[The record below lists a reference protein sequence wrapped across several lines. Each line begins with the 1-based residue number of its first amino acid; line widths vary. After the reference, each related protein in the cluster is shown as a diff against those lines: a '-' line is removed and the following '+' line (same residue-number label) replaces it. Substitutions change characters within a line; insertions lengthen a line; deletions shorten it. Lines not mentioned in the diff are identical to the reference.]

1 MFDIETE
8 ILSFSALAL
17 KTDRQL
23 VQKAFHSLIY
33 GYYSAFGRTLPWR
46 YTGDPYHVFI
56 SEIMLQQTQVDRV
69 VQKYL
74 DFIARFPSFVVL
86 AEAEFNDVL
95 MMWHGLGYN
104 RRAMNLQKAAQTVV
118 AQHNGILPSD
128 PEELIRLPGIG
139 KATAAS
145 IAAFGFDKPTVFLE
159 TNIRTVYI
167 TLFFADNCSDIL
179 DDVIV
184 PIAAEMLD
192 TGSPSR
198 WYNALMDLGTYLKK
212 TRPNPTRRSR
222 EYSRQSP
229 FHGSKRQLRGL
240 VLKELL
246 EIGTLSKDRLY
257 GISTDDR
264 LNDVIDELTKEGFI
278 AEEGG
283 CYMIRKETKNQ

>member
-8 ILSFSALAL
+8 ILSFSAMAH
-17 KTDRQL
+17 KMDRQFL
-23 VQKAFHSLIY
+23 KKAFHSLIY
-33 GYYSAFGRTLPWR
+33 GYYAAFGRTLPWR
-46 YTGDPYHVFI
+46 YTGNPYHVFI

-74 DFIARFPSFVVL
+74 DFTARFPSFAVL
-86 AEAEFNDVL
+86 AEADFNDVL

-128 PEELIRLPGIG
+128 PEVLLQLPGIG

-145 IAAFGFDKPTVFLE
+145 IAAFAFNKPTVFLE

-167 TLFFADNCSDIL
+167 TLFFADHHDDIH
-179 DDVIV
+179 DDLLL
-184 PIAAEMLD
+184 PIAEEMLD
-192 TGSPSR
+192 TDAPSR
-198 WYNALMDLGTYLKK
+198 WYNALMDFGTYLKK

-222 EYSRQSP
+222 QYSRQSP

-246 EIGTLSKDRLY
+246 ELGSVSKDRLY
-257 GISTDDR
+257 TISTDDR
-264 LNDVIDELTKEGFI
+264 LDDVIEELTKEGFI

-283 CYMIRKETKNQ
+283 CYMIRKETNKQ